1 MCWVDVMESYRKRD
15 QFGIITE
22 LTENKG
28 QSMRMHVG
36 DPSKSPVSSQVQNVR
51 QQGAPLEITPG
62 IQG

>member
-36 DPSKSPVSSQVQNVR
+36 DPSKSPVSSQVQNV
-51 QQGAPLEITPG
+51 
-62 IQG
+62 